1 MNTTIDKDLQELSKK
16 LYLES
21 PDLWIDFS
29 SKIDD
34 KIIDEMVL
42 FFAIKHNLPSIVE
55 FAIENNKLDLD
66 KPSKN
71 NNYSSIRA
79 HLITAS
85 KQYNRDEVLNLLDA
99 TLKNDNTISSEVSN
113 LETSEKHS
121 ESLPKYTCIHCKCNI
136 FDLGYKVIGNT
147 VHRFSS
153 SENKLIEVP
162 INSSKQVV
170 CNNCNTVLAN
180 TTLEIL
186 ENICKVQSC
195 NNCGKDL
202 TKVGIFDTSRLEY
215 DDTNNVF
222 ISKSTSY
229 YCGNCKAELDENQ
242 KSYFNL

>member
-99 TLKNDNTISSEVSN
+99 TLKNDNTVSSEVSN